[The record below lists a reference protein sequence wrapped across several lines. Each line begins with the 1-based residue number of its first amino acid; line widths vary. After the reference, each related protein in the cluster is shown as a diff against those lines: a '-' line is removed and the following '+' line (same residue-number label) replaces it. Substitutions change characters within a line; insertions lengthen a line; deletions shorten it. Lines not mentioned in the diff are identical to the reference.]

1 MECLTTG
8 WTRPPRDYD
17 KWRELV
23 YEWAKHCVERCRRG
37 EDMAFPD
44 VERDC
49 LDHLVT
55 GANCA
60 TGRKGL

>member
-23 YEWAKHCVERCRRG
+23 YQWAKHGVERCRRG
-37 EDMAFPD
+37 EDMAFAD
-44 VERDC
+44 VERDASI
-49 LDHLVT
+49 T
-55 GANCA
+55 S
-60 TGRKGL
+60 